1 METHQG
7 SASPT
12 SSDHN
17 AQSES
22 EVRPSTPVDN
32 NDLNILFGLP
42 LLDHQQ
48 VSIPYADGTRP

>member
-1 METHQG
+1 MEKYKHW
-7 SASPT
+7 SSPPA
-12 SSDHN
+12 SDHS
-17 AQSES
+17 AQSET

-42 LLDHQQ
+42 PLTHQ